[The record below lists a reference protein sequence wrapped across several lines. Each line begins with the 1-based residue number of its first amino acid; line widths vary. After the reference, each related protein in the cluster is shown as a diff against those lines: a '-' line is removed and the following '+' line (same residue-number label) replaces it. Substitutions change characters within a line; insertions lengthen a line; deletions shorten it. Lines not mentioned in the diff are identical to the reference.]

1 MKDRGYIIPR
11 QKGEILPS
19 SLTSY
24 QLLYRISR
32 NFSRGH
38 ELDNK
43 RHEYPRVWRCLSSK
57 RRRAPHKLLPSRDTQ
72 ARKLYS
78 FFVSISSP
86 PLIPGHRMQISPQP
100 RLDGRILAAI
110 FFPPPFPRFS
120 IPGKIDEKAFYTGM
134 KGFRVHPLRRREEY
148 FKRN

>member
-86 PLIPGHRMQISPQP
+86 PLIRPPYANIASAASGWSNSCRNFLPPTLSSILDTGEDRRKSVLYGDERLP
-100 RLDGRILAAI
+100 RAPLTSKRGI
-110 FFPPPFPRFS
+110 F
-120 IPGKIDEKAFYTGM
+120 
-134 KGFRVHPLRRREEY
+134 
-148 FKRN
+148 

>member
-24 QLLYRISR
+24 QPLYRISR
-32 NFSRGH
+32 NFSRGR

-43 RHEYPRVWRCLSSK
+43 RHEYPRVWRCLSPSQ
-57 RRRAPHKLLPSRDTQ
+57 RRAPHKLLPSRDTQ

-78 FFVSISSP
+78 FLVSISSP
-86 PLIPGHRMQISPQP
+86 A
-100 RLDGRILAAI
+100 RLYPATVCKYRLSHVWMVEFLPDGRI
-110 FFPPPFPRFS
+110 FFPLLPSLDSRYRGRSTKKRF
-120 IPGKIDEKAFYTGM
+120 IRG
-134 KGFRVHPLRRREEY
+134 
-148 FKRN
+148 